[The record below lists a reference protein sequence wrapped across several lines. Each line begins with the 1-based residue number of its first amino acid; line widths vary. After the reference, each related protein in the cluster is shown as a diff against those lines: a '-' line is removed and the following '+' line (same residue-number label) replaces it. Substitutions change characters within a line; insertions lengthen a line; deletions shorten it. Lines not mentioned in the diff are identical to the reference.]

1 VHRLLPRLVLDHPCQ
16 LDQQQDHREC
26 RRNPRYCEQH
36 GEDPA
41 GAVVPA
47 PVEVGPIAVG
57 DACTGEEEYGQQE
70 EADKGVEE
78 GVEDGM
84 VMAVVDCAEAVR
96 EEKS

>member
-1 VHRLLPRLVLDHPCQ
+1 
-16 LDQQQDHREC
+16 
-26 RRNPRYCEQH
+26 
-36 GEDPA
+36 
-41 GAVVPA
+41 
-47 PVEVGPIAVG
+47 VG

-84 VMAVVDCAEAVR
+84 VMAVVDCAEAMR